1 MNAIIARTTASARP
15 GPARKKA
22 KPADAA
28 PLPPINE
35 AEALCRQAVGVVS
48 TLVARAAE
56 TSNITAL
63 PPPELL
69 DEADCLLMEI
79 RDNGSKTRGLV
90 DALQRAYTLLDG
102 AASETPE
109 RLSTA
114 VGEAVFAGLTI
125 SSALTLTKALEMAY
139 EAGDLERIRALGT
152 YQGAMEVAV
161 QGRAARAAVPAPT
174 APAQIH
180 DSFSQLAALLK
191 QAARTD
197 EPHAHSG
204 DSDRLLR
211 IGGELAERAAVAVG
225 TPDCEN
231 LAFDIAACVSASS
244 RVPGDT
250 QSPKRAEFIRVAA
263 EVLAVLG
270 NTSVEDL
277 LGRSTPTR
285 GWPAP
290 APRSLLNERQL
301 INVLGQI
308 ASTSS
313 SLNHLLM
320 AAQTGDGEVL
330 LPAVV
335 DAAQALVVMIG
346 AMADSATGGEIVGD
360 YDRWFYG
367 PNFTCENGGAA

>member
-1 MNAIIARTTASARP
+1 MDAIIARPVVGAKRSH
-15 GPARKKA
+15 ARKKA
-22 KPADAA
+22 KPADAV
-28 PLPPINE
+28 PQQPSNE

-56 TSNITAL
+56 TSNIPAL
-63 PPPELL
+63 APPELL

-79 RDNGSKTRGLV
+79 RDNGEKARGLV
-90 DALQRAYTLLDG
+90 GALQRAYTLLDG

-109 RLSTA
+109 RLSAA
-114 VGEAVFAGLTI
+114 VGQAVFAGLTI
-125 SSALTLTKALEMAY
+125 SSALTLTKALETAY
-139 EAGDLERIRALGT
+139 EAGDLSQIRALGT

-161 QGRAARAAVPAPT
+161 QGRAGGSAVQDPRAPT
-174 APAQIH
+174 QVH
-180 DSFSQLAALLK
+180 ESLSQLAALLK

-211 IGGELAERAAVAVG
+211 IGGELAERAAAAAE
-225 TPDCEN
+225 TFDCED

-270 NTSVEDL
+270 DTSVEDL

-301 INVLGQI
+301 LNVLGQI

>member
-63 PPPELL
+63 LPPELL

-125 SSALTLTKALEMAY
+125 SNALSLTKALETAY
-139 EAGDLERIRALGT
+139 QAGDLQRLRALGT

-161 QGRAARAAVPAPT
+161 QGRAGGSAAPSPHARTQV
-174 APAQIH
+174 H
-180 DSFSQLAALLK
+180 ESLGQLAALLK

-225 TPDCEN
+225 TPDCED

-250 QSPKRAEFIRVAA
+250 QSPKRAEFIKLAA

-270 NTSVEDL
+270 GTTVEDIL
-277 LGRSTPTR
+277 DLSAPTVKPSANERSQLTR
-285 GWPAP
+285 GQ
-290 APRSLLNERQL
+290 LL
-301 INVLGQI
+301 IVLGQV

-320 AAQTGDGEVL
+320 AAQTGDGEIL
-330 LPAVV
+330 LPAVI

-346 AMADSATGGEIVGD
+346 AMADNATGGEIVGGHE
-360 YDRWFYG
+360 RWFYG
-367 PNFTCENGGAA
+367 PNFAREDGDTA

>member
-1 MNAIIARTTASARP
+1 M
-15 GPARKKA
+15 
-22 KPADAA
+22 
-28 PLPPINE
+28 
-35 AEALCRQAVGVVS
+35 
-48 TLVARAAE
+48 RAAWL
-56 TSNITAL
+56 IGIPAL
-63 PPPELL
+63 APPELL

-79 RDNGSKTRGLV
+79 RDNSAKTRGLV
-90 DALQRAYTLLDG
+90 SALQRAYTLLDA

-109 RLSTA
+109 LLSA
-114 VGEAVFAGLTI
+114 VVGEAVFAGLTI
-125 SSALTLTKALEMAY
+125 SSALTLTKALQTSY
-139 EAGDLERIRALGT
+139 EAGDLQRLRALGT
-152 YQGAMEVAV
+152 YQGAIEVAA
-161 QGRAARAAVPAPT
+161 QGRASEAAVPAPN

-180 DSFSQLAALLK
+180 DSFGQLAALLK
-191 QAARTD
+191 QDARTD

-225 TPDCEN
+225 TPDCED

-270 NTSVEDL
+270 DTSVEDL

-301 INVLGQI
+301 LNVLGQI

-330 LPAVV
+330 PPAVV

-367 PNFTCENGGAA
+367 PNFPCENGGAA